1 MKTYNKYIKL
11 FEKNKVYNGLF
22 QHLIELKEAASKAA
36 SSHSFESGAR
46 MIQEFLDINAN
57 EIKKE
62 MDLLRNLGIYG
73 RNFYLNE
80 LLYPYYKKFGGEI
93 LDSPLKPFDKQE
105 IETKIEDLPNDI
117 DFEEDLEELDF

>member
-11 FEKNKVYNGLF
+11 FEENKIHNGLF
-22 QHLIELKEAASKAA
+22 QHLIKLKEAALEAA

-46 MIQEFLDINAN
+46 IIQEFLDIKTN

-62 MDLLRNLGIYG
+62 MDLLASLGIYG

-80 LLYPYYKKFGGEI
+80 LIYPYYKKFGGEI
-93 LDSPLKPFDKQE
+93 LDSQLKTFDKQE
-105 IETKIEDLPNDI
+105 IETKIENLPKDT